1 MQYLG
6 DTLGLGEG
14 ITLPVVKQTAM
25 TSIHDEPLLMKT
37 EQAAKMLNVSA
48 SFLEKDRVHCR
59 YGIPFVKIGRSVMYA
74 KKDIE
79 QYIQNNYA
87 CEPVPF

>member
-1 MQYLG
+1 
-6 DTLGLGEG
+6 
-14 ITLPVVKQTAM
+14 M
-25 TSIHDEPLLMKT
+25 TNVQNELSLMKT

-48 SFLEKDRVHCR
+48 SFLEKDRVHRR
-59 YGIPFVKIGRSVMYA
+59 YGIPFVKIGRSVMYL

-87 CEPVPF
+87 CEPAPF

>member
-1 MQYLG
+1 MS
-6 DTLGLGEG
+6 DNRN
-14 ITLPVVKQTAM
+14 
-25 TSIHDEPLLMKT
+25 EPLLIKT

-48 SFLEKDRVHCR
+48 SFLEKDRVHRR
-59 YGIPFVKIGRSVMYA
+59 YGIPFVKIGRSVMYV

-79 QYIQNNYA
+79 QYIRRNYA